1 MKEKERNPVS
11 EYIEKISKIPV
22 LSKKEE
28 RKLTKK
34 IAKGDQNAKKKL
46 VESNLRLAFSIASRY
61 TRNWRNEVLD
71 ILDLIQEGNTGLFR
85 AVEKFDWRK
94 GYKFSV
100 YASWWIKAAILKLL
114 CDQARTIRM
123 QVHVLLAVNRYTKEV
138 NEILA
143 KEHRTPTNQEIAEKI
158 GLSAQTLFKYL
169 KLFRDADAISIDSPL
184 GTVNDRW
191 DTNTLNDVIP
201 DKETPNPE
209 EFFQMRQLNEKTREM
224 LLFLT
229 PREEKVLRM
238 RYGVGEKGVYSLQ
251 EVGNMFK
258 VTREM
263 IRQIEIKALKKLRTK
278 FIVRDFS
285 KQSFALSDYL

>member
-11 EYIEKISKIPV
+11 EYAEKIRKIPV

-28 RKLTKK
+28 LALAKK
-34 IAKGDQNAKKKL
+34 TARGNKEAKKKMI
-46 VESNLRLAFSIASRY
+46 ESNLKLAFSIASRY

-114 CDQARTIRM
+114 CEKSRTIRV
-123 QVHVLLAVNRYTKEV
+123 QTHIILGVNRYIEEV

-158 GLSAQTLFKYL
+158 GLSVQTLLKYL
-169 KLFRDADAISIDSPL
+169 KLFREANTISIDSPL
-184 GTVNDRW
+184 GTVSDRW

-209 EFFQMRQLNEKTREM
+209 EFVRINQLNEKIRKM

-238 RYGVGEKGVYSLQ
+238 RYGIGEKWDHTLR
-251 EVGNMFK
+251 EVGNLFE
-258 VTREM
+258 VTRED
-263 IRQIEIKALKKLRTK
+263 IRQIEVKALRKLNKKFVVGTFRGQNFVLN
-278 FIVRDFS
+278 
-285 KQSFALSDYL
+285 DYL

>member
-158 GLSAQTLFKYL
+158 GLSVQTLLKYL
-169 KLFRDADAISIDSPL
+169 KLFREANTISIDSPL
-184 GTVNDRW
+184 GTVSDRW

-209 EFFQMRQLNEKTREM
+209 EFVRINQLNEKIRKM

-238 RYGVGEKGVYSLQ
+238 RYGIGEKWDHTLR
-251 EVGNMFK
+251 EVGNLFE
-258 VTREM
+258 VTRED
-263 IRQIEIKALKKLRTK
+263 IRQIEVKALRKLNKKFVVGTFRGQNFVLN
-278 FIVRDFS
+278 
-285 KQSFALSDYL
+285 DYL